1 MRYLIVS
8 NVTFP
13 GPSLSQIKSDKA
25 AVSYPLRVIS
35 VLDVLQYMFI
45 KIILQANE
53 LRIIKYILLPVCQP
67 LPPPPFHES
76 PVLKLNI
83 IMVSVLVMNFPPLP
97 LPLSPACTI
106 KPVHKST

>member
-1 MRYLIVS
+1 M
-8 NVTFP
+8 
-13 GPSLSQIKSDKA
+13 
-25 AVSYPLRVIS
+25 IS
-35 VLDVLQYMFI
+35 VLHVLQYMFI

-53 LRIIKYILLPVCQP
+53 LHIIKYILLPVCQP
-67 LPPPPFHES
+67 LNGPTAPPFHES
-76 PVLKLNI
+76 SVLKLNI

>member
-1 MRYLIVS
+1 M
-8 NVTFP
+8 
-13 GPSLSQIKSDKA
+13 
-25 AVSYPLRVIS
+25 IS
-35 VLDVLQYMFI
+35 VLHVLQYMFI

-67 LPPPPFHES
+67 LNGPTAPPPFHES
-76 PVLKLNI
+76 SVLKLNI

>member
-1 MRYLIVS
+1 M
-8 NVTFP
+8 
-13 GPSLSQIKSDKA
+13 
-25 AVSYPLRVIS
+25 IS
-35 VLDVLQYMFI
+35 VLHVLQYMFI

-67 LPPPPFHES
+67 FNGPTASPPPFHDS

-83 IMVSVLVMNFPPLP
+83 IMVSVLVINFPPLP
-97 LPLSPACTI
+97 LLLSPACTI